1 KTEFRNAWPCCPLPQ
16 GQTYKNVFEFYIYPQ
31 LNDGEYTVEIS
42 VDYLNNV
49 FTVYS
54 TSKTV
59 TAKLNVERTIAKW
72 YLTNMN
78 VSTTNY
84 NDKET
89 INSLIIEY
97 TLSIDYPLKIEQ
109 ELTWLDLYYLS
120 DRSKFDENFSIKIG
134 EINHKILVNQKN
146 IYKLNVK
153 QKFDLDNSI
162 NGKNYIYIFIDAKNL
177 NEKIIE
183 YQLPVV
189 KSIQLDEIPSILNII
204 EMKMSNII
212 EMNANGYTVLLTWKI
227 KNVGKKEVQNPRF
240 DFYAQPLSGSTF
252 YLNTFK
258 SEKNIRVNE
267 EITENIKLLFGFL
280 SIGKFKIIIKPIN
293 TIANKFSLSS
303 NSINTTEIQIQQ
315 PKSVDLMV
323 KSIIY
328 SDKLQADKSDKCDNN
343 FYFLNISYTVENI
356 AYSMEKVTEWQDT
369 INIICKQYGVV
380 LNNKIIVVKT
390 LRAFDSYSNW
400 WQFSLSLITDYLSD
414 CKIQIFVNS
423 DNAAI
428 ELFNRDNNI
437 KEHCCFFIPSKPDA
451 SFILTSLNYSNT
463 EWMAGEA
470 YKISYLIKNEG
481 NSSTY
486 SRNSWKD

>member
-1 KTEFRNAWPCCPLPQ
+1 MLWRLERRKTEFRNAWPCCPLLQ
-16 GQTYKNVFEFYIYPQ
+16 GQTYKNVVEFYIYPQ

-109 ELTWLDLYYLS
+109 ELTWLDVYYLS

-153 QKFDLDNSI
+153 QKFDLNNSI
-162 NGKNYIYIFIDAKNL
+162 NGKNYIYIFIDEKNL

-212 EMNANGYTVLLTWKI
+212 EMNANGYTVLLT
-227 KNVGKKEVQNPRF
+227 
-240 DFYAQPLSGSTF
+240 
-252 YLNTFK
+252 
-258 SEKNIRVNE
+258 
-267 EITENIKLLFGFL
+267 
-280 SIGKFKIIIKPIN
+280 
-293 TIANKFSLSS
+293 
-303 NSINTTEIQIQQ
+303 
-315 PKSVDLMV
+315 
-323 KSIIY
+323 
-328 SDKLQADKSDKCDNN
+328 
-343 FYFLNISYTVENI
+343 
-356 AYSMEKVTEWQDT
+356 
-369 INIICKQYGVV
+369 
-380 LNNKIIVVKT
+380 
-390 LRAFDSYSNW
+390 
-400 WQFSLSLITDYLSD
+400 
-414 CKIQIFVNS
+414 
-423 DNAAI
+423 
-428 ELFNRDNNI
+428 
-437 KEHCCFFIPSKPDA
+437 
-451 SFILTSLNYSNT
+451 
-463 EWMAGEA
+463 
-470 YKISYLIKNEG
+470 
-481 NSSTY
+481 
-486 SRNSWKD
+486 